1 VETRPYRSQ
10 RRASAAAETRRF
22 VLEAALAAF
31 GEHGYVKATIAGIA
45 ARADVAVNTVYA
57 SVGGKPQLLVALIE
71 DAADSAFDGGADL
84 AASEPRTADEV
95 FQRLEQVA
103 AKRLAPQRGLQHR
116 RHGPGHPPGTAGSGG
131 PVRRGHRGCRP
142 ADLRARR
149 AAAGSRRRRRRRRAL
164 VLPRLPTLEGA
175 PRPRMEHRPGAHVAD
190 RAGGRC
196 DPPPGPAGLT
206 TREQAAD
213 SRLRR
218 PGREEPP
225 GLVASSAPPSR
236 GRASAGPRKLRCG
249 PRGGIRTGD
258 ADGLRGAPGAG

>member
-71 DAADSAFDGGADL
+71 DAADSAFVGGVGL

-103 AKRLAPQRGLQHR
+103 AKLFLDHGWLLSEVYSIAGTDPAILQALQAAEARFAEVIAGAARQICALGELRPGLDAADAADVLWFYLGFRRWKALLDRGWS
-116 RHGPGHPPGTAGSGG
+116 T
-131 PVRRGHRGCRP
+131 
-142 ADLRARR
+142 DRAR
-149 AAAGSRRRRRRRRAL
+149 
-164 VLPRLPTLEGA
+164 TW
-175 PRPRMEHRPGAHVAD
+175 
-190 RAGGRC
+190 
-196 DPPPGPAGLT
+196 LT
-206 TREQAAD
+206 EQAAAAI
-213 SRLRR
+213 LL
-218 PGREEPP
+218 P
-225 GLVASSAPPSR
+225 AQ
-236 GRASAGPRKLRCG
+236 RA
-249 PRGGIRTGD
+249 
-258 ADGLRGAPGAG
+258 